1 MEEKIVIFS
10 EHSSILRLCQ
20 KIITKKLSIPKE
32 VFVTLIGED
41 KSSNFSIALVGR
53 RAAGA
58 GIDLLGARFMIHLD
72 VGWDSCSFF
81 QSVYRCY
88 RKGQTRNEFS
98 FVLLSGQLGDDNQK
112 NGYQVAKG

>member
-41 KSSNFSIALVGR
+41 KSSKGDNMERFESSPNFSIALVGR
-53 RAAGA
+53 RAAGD
-58 GIDLLGARFMIHLD
+58 GIDLLGARYMIHLD
-72 VGWDSCSFF
+72 IRVGFLLFF
-81 QSVYRCY
+81 PVRI
-88 RKGQTRNEFS
+88 
-98 FVLLSGQLGDDNQK
+98 
-112 NGYQVAKG
+112 